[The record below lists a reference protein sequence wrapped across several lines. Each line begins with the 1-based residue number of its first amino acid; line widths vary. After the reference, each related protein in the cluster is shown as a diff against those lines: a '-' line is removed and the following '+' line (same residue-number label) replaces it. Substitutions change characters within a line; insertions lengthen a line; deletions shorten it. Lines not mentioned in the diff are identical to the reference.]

1 MGGAV
6 FLLRTWTLYVFLTWM
21 CGDQVLAGPQ
31 YIVAVPAVLEAGAQA
46 RFCASLLQPSETLV
60 MTVSLVSGQ
69 KSITLLKKTSSRAF
83 HDCTQFKVPL
93 VKKQEVQTFEVE
105 VRGKTFSSKEVRKV
119 MIQVYQPMTFVQTDK
134 PLYLPGQTVHLRVV
148 TLDTK
153 LVPVSRRYDIIEI
166 EDASGNR
173 IGQWLNETSTRKIVQ
188 LSYTLSSEAREG
200 IYQIIVTIG
209 EDKVYHSFK
218 VEKYVLPR
226 FEVKLDTADEVSV
239 AQEQLQVKVCAM
251 YTFGQPVPGSVKVEM
266 CRPSQPYFANIRLAK
281 PAFPPGVPDVTP
293 PCSKETKQ
301 LDKKG
306 CATFTFMMSTFT
318 KVDQSVLQDILE
330 VKATVEEEGTGVV
343 LTQRKTL
350 MISYIVGRLSFF
362 DTPTVYEQGQ
372 SVTGKV
378 KAVHYNGTA
387 IPFMQVHLF
396 EGEVWSARR
405 LLSFTTD
412 SSGVATFSISTADNA
427 GDIHLQ
433 VSDRST
439 LGYPGYRVPYYE
451 TGEHRLSMVQQLSPA
466 GKSVSSLQ
474 VKSKDKPLSCGKEE
488 EIFIQYTIVGE
499 AQGSVDVM
507 FLVLSRGAIVLLRRQ
522 QIAVMTTGCWFIVP
536 VTQGQVSFKLNV
548 SPEMVPLV
556 QVVAYA
562 VLPSETVIASSAD
575 FSTEKCFTHKVSLEF
590 TPSSAVPGEQVT
602 MTLTAE
608 PHSLCGVSA
617 VDRSVFI
624 KEPGKSLDA
633 DKIFSLLPVVTGS
646 YIPYEVQ
653 DSTECFN
660 VRAKRSRFF
669 PYPGPDASDD
679 AFTVFQNVGLKM
691 VTNLLIQIPSCLRFK
706 GREYQQGAVTYRL
719 FTSVIRHCTP
729 VIHFLLYSDSF
740 SGLDIMDF
748 KKDSGLSP
756 ASPVVTVRTFFP
768 ETWIWELVDVG
779 VCGIVDIPL
788 TVPDTITTWE
798 TEVFCLSLVGFG
810 LAPRTTL
817 TVFQPFFLELTL
829 PYSVIRGERFE
840 LKATTFSYLTS
851 CIMVTVTPAPSLDYT
866 LTPLSGG
873 QYTFCLCGSERKTVS
888 WTMTPSTLGTVTVS
902 VTAGAV
908 ASQASC
914 GNEIVSVPERGR
926 IDVVTKSLI
935 VKAEGIKVIKTYN
948 WLLCPKGETL
958 TEELQIQLP
967 TDVIPG
973 SVRVLVSVL
982 GDILGRALKNL
993 DGLLKMPSGCGEQN
1007 AAALA
1012 SDIYILEYLTVTQQL
1027 TQAIKEKAT
1036 TFLISGYQRQLNY
1049 KHADGAYSAF
1059 LTVAGNTWLTAFV
1072 VRCFTKAQSFIYI
1085 DPQKIEESKTWLLQQ
1100 QRQTGCF
1107 VMSGELFHNDMKGG
1121 VSDEVTLSAYITAV
1135 FLEMKMPVSDPV
1147 MNKSLSCL
1155 KQSVSNLNNTYTT
1168 ALLAYVFTLAGDME
1182 TRAQLLQHLDT
1193 VAIRQGGFL
1202 YWSQTSTETS
1212 ASLSVEISSYVLL
1225 AKLSASPTDE
1235 DLGYA
1240 SFIVRWLTSQQN
1252 HYGGF
1257 SSTQDTVV
1265 ALQILHPHS
1274 LSGGQYTF
1282 CLCGSERKTAL
1293 DHDPINLGTV
1303 TVSVTAGAV
1312 ASQASCGMRLLGYKG
1327 DKDLQL
1333 AALSKSVKTWWSNKV
1348 KAVHYNGT
1356 AIPFMQVHLFEGE
1369 VWSARRLL
1377 SFTTD
1382 SSGVATFS
1390 ISTADNAGDIHLQVS
1405 DTSTLGYPGYRVPYY
1420 ETGEHRLSMVQ
1431 QLSPAGK
1438 SVSSLQVKS
1447 KDKPLSCGKEEEIFI
1462 QYTIVGEAQG
1472 SVDVMFLV
1480 LSRGAIVLLRRQQ
1493 IAVMTTGCW
1502 FIVPVT
1508 QGQVSFKL
1516 NVSPEM
1522 VPLVQVVAYAVLPS
1536 ETVIASSADFSTEKC
1551 FTHKVSLE
1559 FTPSSAVPGE
1569 QVTMTLTA
1577 EPHSLCGVSAVD
1589 RSVFIKEP
1597 GKSLDADKIFSL
1609 LPVVTG
1615 SYIPYEVQDSTE
1627 CFNVRAKRSRFFP
1640 YPGPDASDDAFTVFQ
1655 NVGLKMVTNL
1665 LIQIPSCL
1673 RFKGREY
1680 QQGAVT
1686 YRLFTSVIRHC
1697 TPVIHFLLYSDSF
1710 SGLDIMDFKKDSGLS
1725 PASPVVTVR
1734 TFFPETWIW
1743 ELVDVGVCG
1752 IVDIPLTVPDTITTW
1767 ETEVFCLS
1775 LVGFGLA
1782 PRTTL
1787 TVFQPF
1793 FLELT
1798 LPYSVIRGERF
1809 ELKATTFSYLTSC
1822 IMVTVTPA
1830 PSLDYTL
1837 TPLSGGQ
1844 YTFCLCGSERKTV
1857 SWTMTPSTLG
1867 TVTVSVTAGAVASQ
1881 ASCGNEI
1888 VSVPERGR
1896 IDVVT
1901 KSLIVKAEGIKVIK
1915 TYNWLLCP
1923 KGETLTEELQIQL
1936 PTDVIPGSVR
1946 VLVSVLGDILGRA
1959 LKNLDGLL
1967 QMPSGCGEQNAA
1979 PLACDIYILEY
1990 LTVTQQLTQAIK
2002 EKATTFLIT
2011 GYQTQLNYKHADGA
2025 YSAFLTVAG
2034 NTWLTAFVVRCF
2046 TKAQSFIYI
2055 DPQKIEES
2063 KTWLLQQQRQTG
2075 CFVMSGELFHNDMKG
2090 GVSDEVTLSAYITAV
2105 FLEMKMPVSD
2115 PVMNKSLS
2123 CLKQSVSNLNNTYT
2137 TALLA
2142 YVFTLAGDMET
2153 RAQLLQHLDTVA
2165 IRQGGFLYWS
2175 QTSTETSAS
2184 LSVEISSYVLLAKLS
2199 ASPSNE
2205 DLSYAS
2211 LIVRWLTGQLN
2222 YYGGFSSTQNTVVAL
2237 QALSLYATLV
2247 FSAEGSSTVTV
2258 WSPSGQLTFYV
2269 SKTNKLVYQE
2279 KMLPDVTGKC
2289 KLEVK
2294 GTTCVLVQ
2302 ISLHYNIPTPT
2313 NATTL
2318 SVVVTTEV
2326 NCTKSP
2332 RPKLTLKLRSLYS
2345 GKRTRTNMVILDIK
2359 MLSGFVPDPES
2370 LKRLNIVSSQ
2380 LKGALL
2386 VARVEQIEDHVV
2398 VYLTE
2403 LTKNVPVDHQ
2413 LELIQELSV
2422 EKLKPAVVKI
2432 YDYYKPSDRAETEYS
2447 FRCAAGNSPQ

>member
-1 MGGAV
+1 CH
-6 FLLRTWTLYVFLTWM
+6 LRQRCCGVYTL
-21 CGDQVLAGPQ
+21 Q
-31 YIVAVPAVLEAGAQA
+31 YMVAVPAVLEAGAEA
-46 RFCASLLQPSETLV
+46 RFCASLLQPNETLV

-93 VKKQEVQTFEVE
+93 VKKREVQTFEVE

-134 PLYLPGQTVHLRVV
+134 PLYLPGQTVHFRVV

-153 LVPVSRRYDIIEI
+153 FVPVSRRVS
-166 EDASGNR
+166 DASGNR
-173 IGQWLNETSTRKIVQ
+173 IGQWLNETSNSKIVQ

-200 IYQIIVTIG
+200 IYQITVTIG

-251 YTFGQPVPGSVKVEM
+251 YTFGQPVPGSVKVEI
-266 CRPSQPYFANIRLAK
+266 CRPSQPYFVNIRLAK
-281 PAFPPGVPDVTP
+281 PAFPPGIPDVTP

-301 LDKKG
+301 P
-306 CATFTFMMSTFT
+306 FH
-318 KVDQSVLQDILE
+318 I
-330 VKATVEEEGTGVV
+330 GVV
-343 LTQRKTL
+343 VTQEKTL

-378 KAVHYNGTA
+378 STKS

-396 EGEVWSARR
+396 EGEVWSARW

-433 VSDRST
+433 VSKDFN
-439 LGYPGYRVPYYE
+439 LYAKI
-451 TGEHRLSMVQQLSPA
+451 LSMVQQLSPA

-474 VKSKDKPLSCGKEE
+474 VKNKDKPLSCGKEE

-507 FLVLSRGAIVLLRRQ
+507 FLVLSRGAIVLL
-522 QIAVMTTGCWFIVP
+522 WFIVP
-536 VTQGQVSFKLNV
+536 VTQGQVSFKLKV

-556 QVVAYA
+556 QVVTYA

-575 FSTEKCFTHKVSLEF
+575 FSTEKCFTHKF
-590 TPSSAVPGEQVT
+590 TPSSAVPGEHVT

-633 DKIFSLLPVVTGS
+633 DKIFSLLPVVRGS

-653 DSTECFN
+653 DSTECLN
-660 VRAKRSRFF
+660 VRAKRSKYTFYR
-669 PYPGPDASDD
+669 
-679 AFTVFQNVGLKM
+679 LKM
-691 VTNLLIQIPSCLRFK
+691 VTNLLIQIPSC
-706 GREYQQGAVTYRL
+706 
-719 FTSVIRHCTP
+719 
-729 VIHFLLYSDSF
+729 F
-740 SGLDIMDF
+740 SGFRIMDF
-748 KKDSGLSP
+748 KLPSRVVPESAPMEAPGLIP

-779 VCGIVDIPL
+779 VRGISAKSL

-888 WTMTPSTLGTVTVS
+888 WTMTPSTLGTVNVS

-935 VKAEGIKVIKTYN
+935 VKAEGI
-948 WLLCPKGETL
+948 
-958 TEELQIQLP
+958 
-967 TDVIPG
+967 
-973 SVRVLVSVL
+973 
-982 GDILGRALKNL
+982 
-993 DGLLKMPSGCGEQN
+993 
-1007 AAALA
+1007 
-1012 SDIYILEYLTVTQQL
+1012 
-1027 TQAIKEKAT
+1027 
-1036 TFLISGYQRQLNY
+1036 
-1049 KHADGAYSAF
+1049 
-1059 LTVAGNTWLTAFV
+1059 
-1072 VRCFTKAQSFIYI
+1072 
-1085 DPQKIEESKTWLLQQ
+1085 
-1100 QRQTGCF
+1100 
-1107 VMSGELFHNDMKGG
+1107 
-1121 VSDEVTLSAYITAV
+1121 EV
-1135 FLEMKMPVSDPV
+1135 E
-1147 MNKSLSCL
+1147 
-1155 KQSVSNLNNTYTT
+1155 
-1168 ALLAYVFTLAGDME
+1168 
-1182 TRAQLLQHLDT
+1182 
-1193 VAIRQGGFL
+1193 
-1202 YWSQTSTETS
+1202 
-1212 ASLSVEISSYVLL
+1212 
-1225 AKLSASPTDE
+1225 
-1235 DLGYA
+1235 
-1240 SFIVRWLTSQQN
+1240 
-1252 HYGGF
+1252 
-1257 SSTQDTVV
+1257 
-1265 ALQILHPHS
+1265 
-1274 LSGGQYTF
+1274 
-1282 CLCGSERKTAL
+1282 
-1293 DHDPINLGTV
+1293 
-1303 TVSVTAGAV
+1303 
-1312 ASQASCGMRLLGYKG
+1312 
-1327 DKDLQL
+1327 
-1333 AALSKSVKTWWSNKV
+1333 
-1348 KAVHYNGT
+1348 
-1356 AIPFMQVHLFEGE
+1356 
-1369 VWSARRLL
+1369 
-1377 SFTTD
+1377 
-1382 SSGVATFS
+1382 
-1390 ISTADNAGDIHLQVS
+1390 
-1405 DTSTLGYPGYRVPYY
+1405 
-1420 ETGEHRLSMVQ
+1420 
-1431 QLSPAGK
+1431 
-1438 SVSSLQVKS
+1438 
-1447 KDKPLSCGKEEEIFI
+1447 
-1462 QYTIVGEAQG
+1462 
-1472 SVDVMFLV
+1472 
-1480 LSRGAIVLLRRQQ
+1480 
-1493 IAVMTTGCW
+1493 
-1502 FIVPVT
+1502 
-1508 QGQVSFKL
+1508 
-1516 NVSPEM
+1516 
-1522 VPLVQVVAYAVLPS
+1522 
-1536 ETVIASSADFSTEKC
+1536 
-1551 FTHKVSLE
+1551 
-1559 FTPSSAVPGE
+1559 
-1569 QVTMTLTA
+1569 
-1577 EPHSLCGVSAVD
+1577 
-1589 RSVFIKEP
+1589 
-1597 GKSLDADKIFSL
+1597 
-1609 LPVVTG
+1609 
-1615 SYIPYEVQDSTE
+1615 
-1627 CFNVRAKRSRFFP
+1627 
-1640 YPGPDASDDAFTVFQ
+1640 
-1655 NVGLKMVTNL
+1655 
-1665 LIQIPSCL
+1665 
-1673 RFKGREY
+1673 
-1680 QQGAVT
+1680 
-1686 YRLFTSVIRHC
+1686 
-1697 TPVIHFLLYSDSF
+1697 
-1710 SGLDIMDFKKDSGLS
+1710 
-1725 PASPVVTVR
+1725 
-1734 TFFPETWIW
+1734 
-1743 ELVDVGVCG
+1743 
-1752 IVDIPLTVPDTITTW
+1752 
-1767 ETEVFCLS
+1767 
-1775 LVGFGLA
+1775 
-1782 PRTTL
+1782 
-1787 TVFQPF
+1787 
-1793 FLELT
+1793 
-1798 LPYSVIRGERF
+1798 
-1809 ELKATTFSYLTSC
+1809 
-1822 IMVTVTPA
+1822 
-1830 PSLDYTL
+1830 
-1837 TPLSGGQ
+1837 
-1844 YTFCLCGSERKTV
+1844 
-1857 SWTMTPSTLG
+1857 
-1867 TVTVSVTAGAVASQ
+1867 
-1881 ASCGNEI
+1881 
-1888 VSVPERGR
+1888 
-1896 IDVVT
+1896 
-1901 KSLIVKAEGIKVIK
+1901 K

-1967 QMPSGCGEQNAA
+1967 QMPYGCGEQNAA
-1979 PLACDIYILEY
+1979 ALAPDIYILEY

-2002 EKATTFLIT
+2002 EKATTFLIS
-2011 GYQTQLNYKHADGA
+2011 GYQRQLNYKHADGS
-2025 YSAFLTVAG
+2025 YSAFGTGAG

-2075 CFVMSGELFHNDMKG
+2075 CFLQSGKLFNNRMKG

-2105 FLEMKMPVSD
+2105 FLEIKMPVSH

-2123 CLKQSVSNLNNTYT
+2123 CLKESVTDFSNTYT

-2165 IRQGGFLYWS
+2165 IRQGFLYWS

-2205 DLSYAS
+2205 DLGYAS
-2211 LIVRWLTGQLN
+2211 HIVRWLTGQQN
-2222 YYGGFSSTQNTVVAL
+2222 HYGGFSSTQDTVVAL
-2237 QALSLYATLV
+2237 QALALYATLV

-2294 GTTCVLVQ
+2294 GTTCVSVQ
-2302 ISLHYNIPTPT
+2302 ISFHYNIPTPT
-2313 NATTL
+2313 DVTTL
-2318 SVVVTTEV
+2318 SVAVTELSELSQSNVTYLWFH
-2326 NCTKSP
+2326 C
-2332 RPKLTLKLRSLYS
+2332 RYS
-2345 GKRTRTNMVILDIK
+2345 GKQTSTNMVILDIK

-2370 LKRLNIVSSQ
+2370 LKRL
-2380 LKGALL
+2380 KGALL
-2386 VARVEQIEDHVV
+2386 VDRVEQIEDHVV

-2403 LTKNVPVDHQ
+2403 LTKDVPVDHQ

>member
-1 MGGAV
+1 
-6 FLLRTWTLYVFLTWM
+6 
-21 CGDQVLAGPQ
+21 
-31 YIVAVPAVLEAGAQA
+31 
-46 RFCASLLQPSETLV
+46 FCASLLQPSETLV

-83 HDCTQFKVPL
+83 HDCTQFKVSSR
-93 VKKQEVQTFEVE
+93 VQTFEVE

-134 PLYLPGQTVHLRVV
+134 PLYLPGQTGNLRLIFNDVI
-148 TLDTK
+148 T
-153 LVPVSRRYDIIEI
+153 PNP
-166 EDASGNR
+166 DASGNR

-301 LDKKG
+301 
-306 CATFTFMMSTFT
+306 
-318 KVDQSVLQDILE
+318 
-330 VKATVEEEGTGVV
+330 
-343 LTQRKTL
+343 
-350 MISYIVGRLSFF
+350 
-362 DTPTVYEQGQ
+362 
-372 SVTGKV
+372 V

-433 VSDRST
+433 VSKDFN
-439 LGYPGYRVPYYE
+439 LY
-451 TGEHRLSMVQQLSPA
+451 HRLSMVQQLSPA

-507 FLVLSRGAIVLLRRQ
+507 FLVSVL
-522 QIAVMTTGCWFIVP
+522 ITFYINS
-536 VTQGQVSFKLNV
+536 GQVSFKLNV

-669 PYPGPDASDD
+669 PYPGPD
-679 AFTVFQNVGLKM
+679 NVGLKM

-948 WLLCPKGETL
+948 WLLCPKG
-958 TEELQIQLP
+958 Q
-967 TDVIPG
+967 
-973 SVRVLVSVL
+973 VSCYFRS
-982 GDILGRALKNL
+982 DILGRALKNL

-1257 SSTQDTVV
+1257 SSTQV
-1265 ALQILHPHS
+1265 QPRQLHIEFS
-1274 LSGGQYTF
+1274 
-1282 CLCGSERKTAL
+1282 
-1293 DHDPINLGTV
+1293 
-1303 TVSVTAGAV
+1303 
-1312 ASQASCGMRLLGYKG
+1312 
-1327 DKDLQL
+1327 
-1333 AALSKSVKTWWSNKV
+1333 
-1348 KAVHYNGT
+1348 
-1356 AIPFMQVHLFEGE
+1356 MQ
-1369 VWSARRLL
+1369 
-1377 SFTTD
+1377 
-1382 SSGVATFS
+1382 
-1390 ISTADNAGDIHLQVS
+1390 
-1405 DTSTLGYPGYRVPYY
+1405 
-1420 ETGEHRLSMVQ
+1420 
-1431 QLSPAGK
+1431 
-1438 SVSSLQVKS
+1438 
-1447 KDKPLSCGKEEEIFI
+1447 
-1462 QYTIVGEAQG
+1462 
-1472 SVDVMFLV
+1472 
-1480 LSRGAIVLLRRQQ
+1480 
-1493 IAVMTTGCW
+1493 
-1502 FIVPVT
+1502 
-1508 QGQVSFKL
+1508 
-1516 NVSPEM
+1516 
-1522 VPLVQVVAYAVLPS
+1522 
-1536 ETVIASSADFSTEKC
+1536 
-1551 FTHKVSLE
+1551 
-1559 FTPSSAVPGE
+1559 
-1569 QVTMTLTA
+1569 
-1577 EPHSLCGVSAVD
+1577 
-1589 RSVFIKEP
+1589 
-1597 GKSLDADKIFSL
+1597 
-1609 LPVVTG
+1609 
-1615 SYIPYEVQDSTE
+1615 
-1627 CFNVRAKRSRFFP
+1627 
-1640 YPGPDASDDAFTVFQ
+1640 
-1655 NVGLKMVTNL
+1655 
-1665 LIQIPSCL
+1665 
-1673 RFKGREY
+1673 
-1680 QQGAVT
+1680 
-1686 YRLFTSVIRHC
+1686 
-1697 TPVIHFLLYSDSF
+1697 
-1710 SGLDIMDFKKDSGLS
+1710 
-1725 PASPVVTVR
+1725 
-1734 TFFPETWIW
+1734 
-1743 ELVDVGVCG
+1743 
-1752 IVDIPLTVPDTITTW
+1752 
-1767 ETEVFCLS
+1767 
-1775 LVGFGLA
+1775 
-1782 PRTTL
+1782 
-1787 TVFQPF
+1787 
-1793 FLELT
+1793 
-1798 LPYSVIRGERF
+1798 
-1809 ELKATTFSYLTSC
+1809 
-1822 IMVTVTPA
+1822 
-1830 PSLDYTL
+1830 
-1837 TPLSGGQ
+1837 
-1844 YTFCLCGSERKTV
+1844 
-1857 SWTMTPSTLG
+1857 
-1867 TVTVSVTAGAVASQ
+1867 
-1881 ASCGNEI
+1881 
-1888 VSVPERGR
+1888 
-1896 IDVVT
+1896 
-1901 KSLIVKAEGIKVIK
+1901 
-1915 TYNWLLCP
+1915 
-1923 KGETLTEELQIQL
+1923 
-1936 PTDVIPGSVR
+1936 
-1946 VLVSVLGDILGRA
+1946 
-1959 LKNLDGLL
+1959 
-1967 QMPSGCGEQNAA
+1967 
-1979 PLACDIYILEY
+1979 
-1990 LTVTQQLTQAIK
+1990 
-2002 EKATTFLIT
+2002 
-2011 GYQTQLNYKHADGA
+2011 
-2025 YSAFLTVAG
+2025 
-2034 NTWLTAFVVRCF
+2034 
-2046 TKAQSFIYI
+2046 
-2055 DPQKIEES
+2055 
-2063 KTWLLQQQRQTG
+2063 
-2075 CFVMSGELFHNDMKG
+2075 
-2090 GVSDEVTLSAYITAV
+2090 
-2105 FLEMKMPVSD
+2105 
-2115 PVMNKSLS
+2115 
-2123 CLKQSVSNLNNTYT
+2123 
-2137 TALLA
+2137 
-2142 YVFTLAGDMET
+2142 
-2153 RAQLLQHLDTVA
+2153 
-2165 IRQGGFLYWS
+2165 GFL
-2175 QTSTETSAS
+2175 
-2184 LSVEISSYVLLAKLS
+2184 
-2199 ASPSNE
+2199 
-2205 DLSYAS
+2205 
-2211 LIVRWLTGQLN
+2211 
-2222 YYGGFSSTQNTVVAL
+2222 F
-2237 QALSLYATLV
+2237 
-2247 FSAEGSSTVTV
+2247 
-2258 WSPSGQLTFYV
+2258 
-2269 SKTNKLVYQE
+2269 
-2279 KMLPDVTGKC
+2279 
-2289 KLEVK
+2289 
-2294 GTTCVLVQ
+2294 
-2302 ISLHYNIPTPT
+2302 
-2313 NATTL
+2313 
-2318 SVVVTTEV
+2318 
-2326 NCTKSP
+2326 
-2332 RPKLTLKLRSLYS
+2332 
-2345 GKRTRTNMVILDIK
+2345 
-2359 MLSGFVPDPES
+2359 
-2370 LKRLNIVSSQ
+2370 
-2380 LKGALL
+2380 
-2386 VARVEQIEDHVV
+2386 
-2398 VYLTE
+2398 
-2403 LTKNVPVDHQ
+2403 
-2413 LELIQELSV
+2413 
-2422 EKLKPAVVKI
+2422 
-2432 YDYYKPSDRAETEYS
+2432 
-2447 FRCAAGNSPQ
+2447 